1 MTSMSALDKLTR
13 DAFRY
18 GLVSVI
24 ALGVDAGLLNVLVK
38 VFGWN
43 YLVAATPAFLA
54 GATVAYVLSVRFV
67 FPVHKLRNRY
77 LECVAFFTL
86 GLVGVGVNA
95 GALYIAVGAAG
106 LGLTTAKL
114 LAAGCTFVTNFTLR
128 RQLLFSPP
136 KAP

>member
-1 MTSMSALDKLTR
+1 MISMRSADKLIR

-24 ALGVDAGLLNVLVK
+24 ALVVDAGLLNVLVK

-67 FPVHKLRNRY
+67 FPVHRLHTRY
-77 LECVAFFTL
+77 FELVAFFVL

-95 GALYIAVGAAG
+95 GALYLAVGTAG
-106 LGLTTAKL
+106 LGLTTAKS

-136 KAP
+136 KAA